1 VKLSFAFAIGFWL
14 FIGAMVILFIRGAG
28 HQKRFERRQ
37 YRDRQPPSYHV
48 FTATHNLLMLVQIG
62 CAAIG
67 VIALV
72 LLFLFG
78 DEVLNL
84 FWSLT
89 CAQ

>member
-1 VKLSFAFAIGFWL
+1 VKFAIAIGIWV
-14 FIGAMVILFIRGAG
+14 FIGAMLVVFIRGAG

-37 YRDRQPPSYHV
+37 HRDRQPPAYHL
-48 FTATHNLLMLVQIG
+48 FAATNDLLMIVQIG
-62 CAAIG
+62 CAAVG

-78 DEVLNL
+78 DQFLNL